1 MAVTRPI
8 IQNNVYLGSLSEK
21 QAGQILAIVNKE
33 DIASLKHMICNYP
46 DELIDEAFTRKVS
59 VRKLIEN
66 ATDKQ
71 RYIGELRP
79 SQTVGVGFLYCSPRS
94 ILGDGVG
101 TGKTVE
107 ISGLINLLAAKRELT
122 RVLIAVENTAVKQ
135 VQREL
140 VRFTGLNFERL
151 EGTGTALERAIES
164 IDWSCVDGL
173 VVPHSKLTSE
183 PLMRLL
189 ATHLENGKCSL
200 FNTFILDESSIVKNE
215 GTQVYGAVKEINRI
229 MKRVHF
235 LNATAFEI
243 SIKDVYNQLELLDEN
258 ILPKWWRIENEFCV
272 MQSRSYW
279 KSISG
284 RPMMKFARTIAG
296 YKNQEVFKERV
307 KLFYFGRNKT
317 MMVNSEETNR
327 YSVVE
332 VYPSE
337 GQRVALQQGYRSN
350 EVLNCPDLIEDI
362 NIQTKDTPKVE
373 VLKQLLDERKDKQ
386 IFVYCFNIR
395 AQDCIK
401 DLATGLGR
409 KAEILN
415 GTTASAERQR
425 LIDLFN
431 SGEIDILISN
441 IQRSLNLHSGDTCI
455 YYTFEGNPARMEQI
469 RGRIDRNVD
478 DKLKEFILLVYK
490 GTDEYKWLVQVAKN
504 RSRAASE
511 LTVESKT
518 AVDCFIEAMLR
529 DGQLEVTDRKGDKK
543 NEKESNTDST
553 GNADRIISL

>member
-1 MAVTRPI
+1 
-8 IQNNVYLGSLSEK
+8 
-21 QAGQILAIVNKE
+21 
-33 DIASLKHMICNYP
+33 
-46 DELIDEAFTRKVS
+46 
-59 VRKLIEN
+59 
-66 ATDKQ
+66 
-71 RYIGELRP
+71 
-79 SQTVGVGFLYCSPRS
+79 
-94 ILGDGVG
+94 
-101 TGKTVE
+101 
-107 ISGLINLLAAKRELT
+107 
-122 RVLIAVENTAVKQ
+122 
-135 VQREL
+135 
-140 VRFTGLNFERL
+140 
-151 EGTGTALERAIES
+151 
-164 IDWSCVDGL
+164 
-173 VVPHSKLTSE
+173 
-183 PLMRLL
+183 
-189 ATHLENGKCSL
+189 
-200 FNTFILDESSIVKNE
+200 
-215 GTQVYGAVKEINRI
+215 
-229 MKRVHF
+229 
-235 LNATAFEI
+235 
-243 SIKDVYNQLELLDEN
+243 
-258 ILPKWWRIENEFCV
+258 
-272 MQSRSYW
+272 
-279 KSISG
+279 
-284 RPMMKFARTIAG
+284 
-296 YKNQEVFKERV
+296 
-307 KLFYFGRNKT
+307 

-327 YSVVE
+327 YGVVE